1 MHTIAHKQYHIPTYI
16 NVSICVFTFNKK
28 YVMYD
33 IHIISYALCNTY
45 SYMWN
50 VCIQHEHTMLN

>member
-1 MHTIAHKQYHIPTYI
+1 MCNSTEYKPMHTITHKQYHIPTYI

-45 SYMWN
+45 SYM
-50 VCIQHEHTMLN
+50 